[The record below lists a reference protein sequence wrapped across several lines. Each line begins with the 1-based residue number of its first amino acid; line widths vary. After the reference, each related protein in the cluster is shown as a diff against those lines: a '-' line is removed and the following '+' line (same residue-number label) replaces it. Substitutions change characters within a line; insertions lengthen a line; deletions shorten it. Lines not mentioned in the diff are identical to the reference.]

1 MNPVHAASRG
11 GARRQ
16 PIAQTGVIST
26 AAERL
31 HGSSTTTHTA
41 KGRDPE

>member
-1 MNPVHAASRG
+1 MIGAHLPG

-16 PIAQTGVIST
+16 PQAHAGIVST

-31 HGSSTTTHTA
+31 HSSSATS
-41 KGRDPE
+41 